1 MWDPSKP
8 MRRTINEFVSQ
19 KKNGTL
25 TQIADLLVQTQQII
39 PASDRPPLLELESPK
54 SFQFAC

>member
-1 MWDPSKP
+1 

-19 KKNGTL
+19 KKIGTL